1 MINPLTLLAIAS
13 AAKNIFGSVA
23 KKKQADK
30 AQDLEEQ
37 KYNDQIQTYMAE
49 QQKAED
55 ERQARVRLITTFAK
69 ANGLDSALTPE
80 MMALVEKRREPVAPP
95 PYRKGGTPG
104 FGWDLAGIVA
114 DSAASIYG
122 AAKGIE
128 PKGSSKSNFRLL
140 SPSKSLLPQGSFG
153 SAPTFG
159 SSVNFASPFL
169 SNPINLG

>member
-95 PYRKGGTPG
+95 AYRKGGTPG

-122 AAKGIE
+122 AAKA
-128 PKGSSKSNFRLL
+128 PKPKI
-140 SPSKSLLPQGSFG
+140 KSLAPASSLFG
-153 SAPTFG
+153 SGTAAKFG
-159 SSVNFASPFL
+159 SSVNFSSPFL
-169 SNPINLG
+169 SNPINVG

>member
-1 MINPLTLLAIAS
+1 MINPLTLLAITS

-122 AAKGIE
+122 AAKA
-128 PKGSSKSNFRLL
+128 PKKKMKML
-140 SPSKSLLPQGSFG
+140 SPSTSLLPQNSMVSFP
-153 SAPTFG
+153 SM
-159 SSVNFASPFL
+159 
-169 SNPINLG
+169 NLG